1 MAVIENKK
9 VEVKCTHIS
18 TLKVGD
24 TVLHDDKLMTI
35 GKGDIKRSEFMG
47 LTLFGDSYALGHI
60 LVSKVYFL

>member
-9 VEVKCTHIS
+9 VEIKCTHIS
-18 TLKVGD
+18 TLKTGD

-47 LTLFGDSYALGHI
+47 LTLFGDSYAMGHI